1 MEDESVTK
9 KYQKSLKRLLY
20 TSTGYIWN
28 GFFGK

>member
-9 KYQKSLKRLLY
+9 KYQKSLKTLLY